1 MSPAANMAVF
11 VGGVRLANP
20 VLAASGTFGY
30 GREYS
35 PYLEPGA
42 IGGLVTKGVSLEPRV
57 GNPPPRIVETACGM
71 LNAIG
76 LANVGLEE
84 FLAHKLP
91 WLSEQPGAVVVN
103 LYGESVAE
111 FAELARRLGAEPGVD
126 ALELNVSCPNVKEGG
141 MAFGCHP
148 GAVGEVTAA
157 AVAEAQGKPVW
168 VKLTPN
174 VTDLAPMALA
184 AAQAGAQAVSL
195 INTLLAMAIDPK
207 TRRPK
212 LANVVGGLSGPAIKP
227 VGLRMVWQVAGAL
240 KAEHPGVDV
249 VGLGGIMSG
258 TDAAEYLIAGAKAV
272 QVGTASFTDP
282 TAAGRIAAELAAYC
296 AGQEVSAAELAG
308 SLRI

>member
-1 MSPAANMAVF
+1 MAVS
-11 VGGVRLANP
+11 VGGVALANP

-35 PYLEPGA
+35 PYLEPTA
-42 IGGLVTKGVSLEPRV
+42 IGGLVTKGVSLRPRE

-91 WLSEQPGAVVVN
+91 WLAGQPGAVVVN
-103 LYGESVAE
+103 LYGESVEE
-111 FAELARRLGAEPGVD
+111 FAELAARLGAEPGVD

-148 GAVGEVTAA
+148 GAVGEVTQAAVRAA
-157 AVAEAQGKPVW
+157 AGKPVW

-174 VTDLAPMALA
+174 VTDPMPMALA

-195 INTLLAMAIDPK
+195 INTLLAMAIDPQ
-207 TRRPK
+207 TRRPR

-240 KAEHPGVDV
+240 KIQHPQVDV

-282 TAAGRIAAELAAYC
+282 AAAGRIAAELAAYC
-296 AGQEVSAAELAG
+296 TEQKMSAAELCG
-308 SLRI
+308 SLRL

>member
-126 ALELNVSCPNVKEGG
+126 ALELNVSCPNV
-141 MAFGCHP
+141 
-148 GAVGEVTAA
+148 
-157 AVAEAQGKPVW
+157 
-168 VKLTPN
+168 
-174 VTDLAPMALA
+174 
-184 AAQAGAQAVSL
+184 
-195 INTLLAMAIDPK
+195 
-207 TRRPK
+207 
-212 LANVVGGLSGPAIKP
+212 
-227 VGLRMVWQVAGAL
+227 
-240 KAEHPGVDV
+240 
-249 VGLGGIMSG
+249 
-258 TDAAEYLIAGAKAV
+258 
-272 QVGTASFTDP
+272 
-282 TAAGRIAAELAAYC
+282 
-296 AGQEVSAAELAG
+296 
-308 SLRI
+308 

>member
-1 MSPAANMAVF
+1 MSPATDMAVT

-30 GREYS
+30 GQEYS

-42 IGGLVTKGVSLEPRV
+42 IGGLVTKGVSLQPRA

-91 WLSEQPGAVVVN
+91 WLAAQPGAVVVN

-184 AAQAGAQAVSL
+184 AAQAGASAVSL
-195 INTLLAMAIDPK
+195 INTLLAMAIDAG

-212 LANVVGGLSGPAIKP
+212 LANLVGGLSGPAIKP

-240 KAEHPGVDV
+240 RAEHPTVDV

-282 TAAGRIAAELAAYC
+282 AAAGRIAAELAAYC
-296 AGQEVSAAELAG
+296 TEQGVSAAELSG